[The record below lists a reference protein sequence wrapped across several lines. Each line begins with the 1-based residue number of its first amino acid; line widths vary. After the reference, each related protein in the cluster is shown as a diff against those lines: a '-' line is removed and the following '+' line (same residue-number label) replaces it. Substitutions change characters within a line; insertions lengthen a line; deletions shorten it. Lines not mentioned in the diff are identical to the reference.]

1 MLFRSTAVG
10 WQALNASTVSYNTAL
25 GSNALGLNTTGNLN
39 TAVGNG
45 CLVANTT
52 GVQNVGVGYR
62 AGASNTTGSS
72 NVAVGCYAADGA
84 NGGNSNVSVG
94 YGAGYVMTNGSGNVL
109 IGYQAGY
116 NGTNNITSGQNNII
130 IGVSAG
136 AGSATANN
144 QIVMGAGINGNGA
157 GYFTFGQVSNTVYNQ
172 FTLNASWTRSS
183 DVRLKTD
190 IQDDTIG
197 LAFIEKVKPR
207 TFKWK
212 SSKDVPQEL
221 TRHYSEEETMDTES
235 VMNGFIAQEVKE
247 ALDAGNY
254 GAQGVWSVEPDGT
267 QAVSREMFITP
278 LINAVKEL
286 SARVKE
292 LEAKVNGS

>member
-1 MLFRSTAVG
+1 MLFRS
-10 WQALNASTVSYNTAL
+10 
-25 GSNALGLNTTGNLN
+25 
-39 TAVGNG
+39 
-45 CLVANTT
+45 
-52 GVQNVGVGYR
+52 
-62 AGASNTTGSS
+62 
-72 NVAVGCYAADGA
+72 
-84 NGGNSNVSVG
+84 
-94 YGAGYVMTNGSGNVL
+94 
-109 IGYQAGY
+109 
-116 NGTNNITSGQNNII
+116 
-130 IGVSAG
+130 
-136 AGSATANN
+136 
-144 QIVMGAGINGNGA
+144 
-157 GYFTFGQVSNTVYNQ
+157 YNQ

-286 SARVKE
+286 AAKNQE
-292 LEAKVNGS
+292 LEARLAALESK